1 MVRVNDSDDL
11 DLMNVSFFTSK
22 AEISNYLILK
32 YLLKKNEPVGSW
44 ILKVMLELK
53 NVIVSTATIGRFLKD
68 LDSKG
73 YTELVGAQGRVITS
87 QGAAYITDLSDKVRR
102 EQRQK
107 KMMEA
112 AQPQNYQ
119 ELIDLMRTRK
129 VLECET
135 ARMAAIRANS
145 SNIKALE
152 RTISRHEMCL
162 DNHSDPTAPAFDF
175 HSKVAEASN
184 IRFLIASLEILVHEE
199 LDLSSQFMEITKE
212 RSAYYAQH
220 HRRIAEA
227 IKRGDPDEAENQ
239 MRIHMDAMIDDLLK
253 LIKNAEIK

>member
-1 MVRVNDSDDL
+1 M
-11 DLMNVSFFTSK
+11 
-22 AEISNYLILK
+22 
-32 YLLKKNEPVGSW
+32 
-44 ILKVMLELK
+44 
-53 NVIVSTATIGRFLKD
+53 
-68 LDSKG
+68 
-73 YTELVGAQGRVITS
+73 ITS

-112 AQPQNYQ
+112 AQPQDYQ

-162 DNHSDPTAPAFDF
+162 ENHSDPTAPAFDF